1 MTHTKPHVAVPQS
14 DEVSARGTRVQP
26 GATTNRR
33 TGAVK
38 LAARFLTA
46 MAIVSLAIMYIA
58 MRDQLPDASAA
69 TGKINALNVGTC
81 YASDEDEFRKTD
93 CLHGLTTA
101 YDVAGRKD
109 VTETDVLYA
118 TYAVDPRTSA
128 DQPRAILLNADL
140 IRVSIKDPGRDKRIG
155 VLYGV
160 SSSGTLAS
168 LDSNL
173 EGNGLPVTANDNYLL
188 VIKGAVDEATL
199 ADGLYT
205 KGVEA
210 NAEAR
215 PPVMAIAEKF
225 DLSSINTGFE
235 VEGLR
240 VNTNGGRITQSGEV
254 QLTLDGP
261 DEAANPIAPIND
273 DDNHGLKLGKVRF
286 FGFLQPIAGT
296 ASTPGATTEA
306 FQDISRHL
314 PLDEDYGCRV
324 DPTLADP
331 DENCAGSPPWVRVN
345 ASVPTGKSLTVM
357 YVYYETSERE
367 VIVGGRT
374 KKQYEDNMVINAD
387 DFAAEDPG
395 FSSDEARE
403 SNPEKLLVEVRA
415 DGQQESRNLW
425 LRETGRFTGTYVGYV
440 RLTDSNGNGTEGGEK
455 RDTDGD
461 LTPADNWGRK
471 VRDAMGGNT
480 TARMISN
487 AAVIGVESGPVK
499 LRYRDTDDDEQT
511 MSIVIDTAAPTI
523 TVDAPR
529 NEDST
534 RDASPNLTGTMDDS
548 GSGLRE
554 KSFKLF
560 ADNKDDAL
568 EDDKGRGRPVFD
580 LKVYGDSSD
589 DPRGPDG
596 IRGIVREPTNAIS
609 IAGNY
614 TGYRNE
620 DDTTFG
626 IVRADE
632 VYLPEEGA
640 SSTYPSQDDSSLRID
655 LRKVVNAEDY
665 DDGAT
670 TGEFDQSIRF
680 DFDSELQNE
689 TFNNTIDFQAVVM
702 DRAGNLGFSD
712 SEPTSP
718 RFIHGYEFEKKKD
731 REQDKHNV
739 LGWYS
744 RHILYLD
751 LVDPVVQEEESATG
765 FFDVDDGE
773 DQVSDRGV
781 MVVFDKAVRAD
792 TITTSTFD
800 VTLDDGTE
808 ATVVDHEVVGHK
820 VFLELEEALAPD
832 ATPKVD
838 LAAGE
843 VIRDLAGN
851 STVPREFD
859 EIEVS
864 DGILP
869 TFTLSLSGGTGN
881 LPPDFGP
888 DRLTKDRITVKITSN
903 EAIHGAPKFA
913 VLCRYFTWYDEPLAP
928 GGTYTADVR
937 KEQREGNDIARY
949 VSLRTGSLST
959 TDVEPKRH
967 TNGYHQIGRDQE
979 NCEYAETAAGVNPN
993 PTQISSTTALKRGER
1008 TWEYQWSN
1016 IDKLLDGWL
1025 TVVVTGRD
1033 RGGFKQRN
1041 PDENNRL
1048 VSLANYG
1055 SATVKFRLDTELISP
1070 TVAGGG
1076 EVIPAHEDAVSEPR
1090 PFVLLDFSE
1099 SYEDEDRDGTWW
1111 FAPVTVTMF
1120 QVDNDDV
1127 LGLVETL
1134 DRNRFV
1140 YWPKE
1145 PMEIG
1150 NHTVKVEANDAANNT
1165 TEFQFK
1171 FTVRDRLPFS
1181 LNLLAGWNTISF
1193 PANPQDRA
1201 LHAVFTEPD
1210 IDQVIGWDATNPNSP
1225 WRAATR
1231 VDGVWTTGE
1240 DFAVLN
1246 DVEARYGYWVHSQ
1259 DFVTQ
1264 SVKLVGKGDRIGPLF
1279 NDPTDIPTR
1288 PRGWNFV
1295 GVVDVDGDQ
1304 TEDNAGQ
1311 TLLNSKKAPI
1321 SASQYLGDYR
1331 NAYTWDN
1338 AENRWQRLRPDGPV
1352 SIGTGIWVY
1361 YDKGSDIAP

>member
-1 MTHTKPHVAVPQS
+1 M
-14 DEVSARGTRVQP
+14 
-26 GATTNRR
+26 
-33 TGAVK
+33 K

-58 MRDQLPDASAA
+58 TRDQLPDASAA

-93 CLHGLTTA
+93 CLHGLTAA

-128 DQPRAILLNADL
+128 DQPRAILFNADL

-160 SSSGTLAS
+160 GTGTRLMT
-168 LDSNL
+168 LDSHI
-173 EGNGLPVTANDNYLL
+173 EGNGDTGTANDDYLQ
-188 VIKGAVDEATL
+188 VIKGVVDEDAL

-205 KGVEA
+205 APVTADADAGVDA
-210 NAEAR
+210 
-215 PPVMAIAEKF
+215 VSEKF
-225 DLSSINTGFE
+225 DLSSTTTGFG
-235 VEGLR
+235 VAGLR
-240 VNTNGGRITQSGEV
+240 VNVIGGTITQSGEV

-286 FGFLQPIAGT
+286 FGFLQANTGT
-296 ASTPGATTEA
+296 ETNPGADTEE
-306 FQDISRHL
+306 FRDISRHL
-314 PLDEDYGCRV
+314 PLDEDYGCPV

-331 DENCAGSPPWVRVN
+331 DANCANSPPWVRVN
-345 ASVPTGKSLTVM
+345 ASVPTGKHLTVM
-357 YVYYETSERE
+357 YVYYETSKRE

-374 KKQYEDNMVINAD
+374 KKQYDDNEIIVTPATTNAAGD
-387 DFAAEDPG
+387 PVAAVTRDFDAEDPG
-395 FSSDEARE
+395 YSSDEAAT
-403 SNPEKLLVEVRA
+403 SNAKSLLVAVTA

-425 LRETGRFTGTYVGYV
+425 LRETGSFTGTYVGYV
-440 RLTDSNGNGTEGGEK
+440 RLTDSNGNGTEGGTK
-455 RDTDGD
+455 RDTEGN

-471 VRDAMGGNT
+471 VRDATGGAT
-480 TARMISN
+480 TAEMISN

-523 TVDAPR
+523 TVDAPG

-534 RDASPNLTGTMDDS
+534 RDASPNLTGTFDDS

-560 ADNKDDAL
+560 ADNRDDAL
-568 EDDKGRGRPVFD
+568 EDDKGRGTPVFN
-580 LKVYGDSSD
+580 LLVYGDSSD
-589 DPRGPDG
+589 DPHGPDG
-596 IRGIVREPTNAIS
+596 VRGIVREPTNAIS
-609 IAGNY
+609 IAGSY
-614 TGYRNE
+614 AGYQDQ

-640 SSTYPSQDDSSLRID
+640 SSTYPSKDDSSLRID
-655 LRKVVNAEDY
+655 RRKVVNAEDY

-680 DFDSELQNE
+680 DFDSELPNE

-712 SEPTSP
+712 SKPTSP
-718 RFIHGYEFEKKKD
+718 RFIHGYEFKDKKD
-731 REQDKHNV
+731 RDQDKHNV

-751 LVDPVVQEEESATG
+751 LVDPAVQEEESATG
-765 FFDVDDGE
+765 FFDVDDDE

-792 TITTSTFD
+792 TITNSTFD

-808 ATVVDHEVVGHK
+808 ATVVDHAVVGHK

-869 TFTLSLSGGTGN
+869 TFTVTLSGGSGN
-881 LPPDFGP
+881 LAPDYGP
-888 DRLTKDRITVKITSN
+888 DKITKERITVKISSN

-913 VLCRYFTWYDEPLAP
+913 VLCENFTWYDEPL
-928 GGTYTADVR
+928 GGTATYTDAQ
-937 KEQREGNDIARY
+937 KAEQREGNDIARY
-949 VSLRTGSLST
+949 VSLRTGPLST

-967 TNGYHQIGRDQE
+967 PTSLIHQIGRQQE
-979 NCEYAETAAGVNPN
+979 NCEYEETAAGVNPN
-993 PTQISSTTALKRGER
+993 PDQISSTTALKRGER
-1008 TWEYQWSN
+1008 NWEYQWSN
-1016 IDKLLDGWL
+1016 LDKLLDGTL

-1041 PDENNRL
+1041 PDANNRL
-1048 VSLANYG
+1048 DSLVNYG
-1055 SATVKFRLDTELISP
+1055 SATVEFTFDSTLISP

-1076 EVIPAHEDAVSEPR
+1076 EVIPAPGDAVSEPR
-1090 PFVLLDFSE
+1090 PFVLVDFSE
-1099 SYEDEDRDGTWW
+1099 RT
-1111 FAPVTVTMF
+1111 PVTVTKF
-1120 QVDNDDV
+1120 EINKVDV
-1127 LGLVETL
+1127 LFEEAGVETL
-1134 DRNRFV
+1134 DDNRFV
-1140 YWPKE
+1140 YWPTE
-1145 PMEIG
+1145 PLDIG
-1150 NHTVKVEANDAANNT
+1150 NHTVMIEAEDAAKNT

-1279 NDPTDIPTR
+1279 NDPTDIPTK

-1338 AENRWQRLRPDGPV
+1338 TENRWQRLRPDGPV

-1361 YDKGSDIAP
+1361 YDKGGDIAP

>member
-14 DEVSARGTRVQP
+14 DEVSARGTRVQH

-58 MRDQLPDASAA
+58 TRDQLPDASAA

-93 CLHGLTTA
+93 CLHGLSAA

-128 DQPRAILLNADL
+128 DQPRAILFNADL

-160 SSSGTLAS
+160 GAGGTLGT
-168 LDSNL
+168 LDGHL
-173 EGNGLPVTANDNYLL
+173 EGNGEGSTANDDYLT
-188 VIKGAVDEATL
+188 VIKRELDEDAL

-205 KGVEA
+205 APVEA
-210 NAEAR
+210 DADAGR
-215 PPVMAIAEKF
+215 LAVSEKF
-225 DLSSINTGFE
+225 DLSSLNTGFI
-235 VEGLR
+235 GPS
-240 VNTNGGRITQSGEV
+240 GGRINQSGEV
-254 QLTLDGP
+254 QLTLDGAE
-261 DEAANPIAPIND
+261 EAANPIAPIND

-286 FGFLQPIAGT
+286 FGFLQANTGT
-296 ASTPGATTEA
+296 ESVPSATTES
-306 FQDISRHL
+306 FRDISRHL
-314 PLDEDYGCRV
+314 PLDEDYGCPV

-331 DENCAGSPPWVRVN
+331 DANCANSPPWVRVN
-345 ASVPTGKSLTVM
+345 ASVPTGKSLTIM
-357 YVYYETSERE
+357 YVYYETSKRE

-374 KKQYEDNMVINAD
+374 KKQYDDNLIIVTPATTNAAGEEVAAVTRRFD
-387 DFAAEDPG
+387 AEDPG
-395 FSSDEARE
+395 YSSDEAAT
-403 SNPEKLLVEVRA
+403 SNAKSLLVAVTA

-425 LRETGRFTGTYVGYV
+425 LRETGSFTGTYVGYV
-440 RLTDSNGNGTEGGEK
+440 RLTDSNGNGTEGGAK
-455 RDTDGD
+455 MDTQGNR
-461 LTPADNWGRK
+461 TPAANWGRR
-471 VRDAMGGNT
+471 VRDATGGDT
-480 TARMISN
+480 TALMIAN

-534 RDASPNLTGTMDDS
+534 RDASPNLTGTLDDS

-568 EDDKGRGRPVFD
+568 EDDEGRGTPVFD
-580 LKVYGDSSD
+580 LKVYGDSGD
-589 DPRGPDG
+589 DPLGPDG
-596 IRGIVREPTNAIS
+596 IRGIVTEPTNAIS

-614 TGYRNE
+614 AGYRDE

-626 IVRADE
+626 IVRVDE
-632 VYLPEEGA
+632 VYLPEEGT
-640 SSTYPSQDDSSLRID
+640 SSTYPSKDESSLRID
-655 LRKVVNAEDY
+655 LRKIVNAEDY

-680 DFDSELQNE
+680 DFDSELPNE

-718 RFIHGYEFEKKKD
+718 RFIHGYEFKDKKD

-751 LVDPVVQEEESATG
+751 LVDPAVQEEESATG
-765 FFDVDDGE
+765 FFDVDDDE

-851 STVPREFD
+851 STVPREFE

-881 LPPDFGP
+881 LAPDYGP
-888 DRLTKDRITVKITSN
+888 DKITKDRITVKISSN
-903 EAIHGAPKFA
+903 EAIHGAPRFA
-913 VLCRYFTWYDEPLAP
+913 VLCENFSWPDIPLAP
-928 GGTYTADVR
+928 TGTYTDAQWAT
-937 KEQREGNDIARY
+937 QREGNDIARY
-949 VSLRTGSLST
+949 VSLRTGSLAT

-967 TNGYHQIGRDQE
+967 TNGYDQIGTVQR
-979 NCEYAETAAGVNPN
+979 NCEYDDTAAGDNPN
-993 PTQISSTTALKRGER
+993 PAQISSTTALKRGDR

-1016 IDKLLDGWL
+1016 LDKLLDGKL

-1048 VSLANYG
+1048 DSLVNYG
-1055 SATVKFRLDTELISP
+1055 SATVEFTLDSTLISP

-1076 EVIPAHEDAVSEPR
+1076 EVIPAPGDAVSEPR
-1090 PFVLLDFSE
+1090 PFVLIDFSE
-1099 SYEDEDRDGTWW
+1099 KT
-1111 FAPVTVTMF
+1111 PVTVTKF
-1120 QVDNDDV
+1120 DVDNRDI
-1127 LGLVETL
+1127 LSEGGVETL
-1134 DRNRFV
+1134 DDNRFV
-1140 YWPKE
+1140 YWPGE
-1145 PMEIG
+1145 PLDIG
-1150 NHTVKVEANDAANNT
+1150 NYTVKVEADDAAQNT

-1246 DVEARYGYWVHSQ
+1246 DVEARYGYWVHSR

-1279 NDPTDIPTR
+1279 NDPTDIPTQ

-1338 AENRWQRLRPDGPV
+1338 TENRWQRLRPDGPIT
-1352 SIGTGIWVY
+1352 IGTGVWVY
-1361 YDKGSDIAP
+1361 YDKGGDIAP